1 MKFNLEEIIRPN
13 IRKMSPYSSARD
25 EYDGEDAVLLDANE
39 NPFNPPYNR
48 YPDPRQRML
57 KEKIGA
63 QLGVSAGNIF
73 LGNGSDEAIDLLIR
87 ISCEPGNSR
96 IVAIE
101 PSYGMYQVAAET
113 NDVELVKV
121 LLNKDFSLNPDAIL
135 EKCDPRTRLIFL
147 CSPNNPTSN
156 LLETPAI
163 LKIAENFMGL
173 LVVDEAYIE
182 FSGSE
187 GLIRELADYPNLVL
201 LRTLSKSWGLAG
213 IRLGM
218 ALGSASIIS
227 YLGRIKYPYNL
238 NSLTQDYAMKAFNN
252 TREKDSFIQEILK
265 QRDLLRSSLS
275 GLSYVEKIYPSDANF
290 LLVKV
295 KGARE
300 LYNYLK
306 DRYYIVRD
314 RSSMPLCEGCLRIT
328 IGTREENEGLVNL
341 LQKYTGS

>member
-1 MKFNLEEIIRPN
+1 MSFSLEEIIRPN
-13 IRKMSPYSSARD
+13 IRNMNPYSSARD
-25 EYDGEDAVLLDANE
+25 EYDGEDAVLMDANE

-48 YPDPRQRML
+48 YPDPRQRLL
-57 KEKIGA
+57 KEKIGTL
-63 QLGVSAGNIF
+63 LGVSAGNIF

-87 ISCEPGNSR
+87 ISCQPGNSR
-96 IVAIE
+96 IVAMD

-113 NDVELVKV
+113 NDVQLVKV
-121 LLNKDFSLNPDAIL
+121 LLNPDFSLNPQAIL
-135 EKCDPRTRLIFL
+135 EKCDPKTRLVFL

-156 LLETPAI
+156 LLETQAI
-163 LKIAENFMGL
+163 ATIAENFRGL
-173 LVVDEAYIE
+173 VVVDEAYIE
-182 FSGSE
+182 FSGME
-187 GLIRELADYPNLVL
+187 GLINELAVYPNLVL

-227 YLGRIKYPYNL
+227 YLNRIKYPYNL
-238 NSLTQDYAMKAFNN
+238 NSLTQDYAIKALNN
-252 TREKDSFIQEILK
+252 TADKDRFVGEILK
-265 QRDLLRSSLS
+265 QRDLLKS
-275 GLSYVEKIYPSDANF
+275 GLSDLPYIEKIYPSDANF

-295 KGARE
+295 NEPKK

-328 IGTREENEGLVNL
+328 VGTGEENTGLINL
-341 LQKYTGS
+341 MKKFPGS